1 MQIMVSGQKTRR
13 EDKIITLGFLGSS
26 KLANKT
32 SPKRRLKRGLS
43 NHVTRLGIEDFKVTI
58 LKGETF
64 T

>member
-32 SPKRRLKRGLS
+32 SPKRRLKRGL
-43 NHVTRLGIEDFKVTI
+43 RLGID
-58 LKGETF
+58 
-64 T
+64 